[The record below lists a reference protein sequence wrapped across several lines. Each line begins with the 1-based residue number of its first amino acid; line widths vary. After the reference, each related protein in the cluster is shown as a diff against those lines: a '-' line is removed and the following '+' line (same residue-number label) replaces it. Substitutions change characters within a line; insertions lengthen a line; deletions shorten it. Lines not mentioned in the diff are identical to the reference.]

1 MEWLKKLIEAAPI
14 KDGKLDVEALMTQ
27 INTEFPKNAVPKDT
41 YNALAETK
49 KQLEKEVSTR
59 DKQIDELKK
68 VDAAGLQSTIE
79 KLQKENKEVADKYA
93 ADMKDITL
101 TNAIKMAINGKVH
114 DEGIVAGLFDK
125 SKLVVDGDKVVGLD
139 DQIKGLKES
148 KAFLF
153 KEDDSS
159 GSQKPGFKVGTD
171 GSKGAGAD
179 VDTQLA
185 SIFGNT
191 TTK

>member
-1 MEWLKKLIEAAPI
+1 MEWLKKLIEAAQI
-14 KDGKLDVEALMTQ
+14 KDGKLDVEDLMAQ
-27 INTEFPKNAVPKDT
+27 ISTEFPKNAVPKDT

-49 KQLEKEVSTR
+49 KQLEKDVSTR
-59 DKQIDELKK
+59 DKQIEDLKK
-68 VDAAGLQSTIE
+68 VDAAGLQATIE
-79 KLQKENKEVADKYA
+79 KLQQENKEAADKYA

-114 DEGIVAGLFDK
+114 DEGIVSGLFDK

-153 KEDDSS
+153 KEEDPS

>member
-1 MEWLKKLIEAAPI
+1 MEWLKKLIEAAQI
-14 KDGKLDVEALMTQ
+14 KDGKLDIEALMTQ

-49 KQLEKEVSTR
+49 KQLEKDVSTR

-79 KLQKENKEVADKYA
+79 KLQQENKDAADKYA

-125 SKLVVDGDKVVGLD
+125 SKLVVDGEKVVGLD

-153 KEDDSS
+153 KPEDTQT
-159 GSQKPGFKVGTD
+159 QKPGFQVGVAGGNGSGAATD
-171 GSKGAGAD
+171 D
-179 VDTQLA
+179 QLA